1 MTQKKD
7 REALIRELE
16 NLGELIE
23 PDPDDTPML
32 NALVKD
38 PIPANS
44 QDSLTQ
50 ETPPIAKNINPEHP
64 QTVDM
69 FTASNRKV
77 PKASSASAEALDST
91 IVPSHPTDTGHENL
105 TVRSNREPA
114 VTDETKVAA
123 DDKGLEELTSELLAA
138 IEKRLSLHSGES
150 LPESL
155 RDELAHDISQ
165 HLAPWLH
172 DY

>member
-7 REALIRELE
+7 REVLIRELE

-23 PDPDDTPML
+23 SDPNDTPTL
-32 NALVKD
+32 DALAED
-38 PIPANS
+38 PTPTDS
-44 QDSLTQ
+44 QEFLTLK
-50 ETPPIAKNINPEHP
+50 TPPIAKDINPEQP

-69 FTASNRKV
+69 FTVPSPQA
-77 PKASSASAEALDST
+77 PKASSAEALDST
-91 IVPSHPTDTGHENL
+91 IAPDHPTDTGHESL
-105 TVRSNREPA
+105 A
-114 VTDETKVAA
+114 VADETKVTA

-138 IEKRLSLHSGES
+138 VEKRLSLHSGES

>member
-7 REALIRELE
+7 REVLIRELE

-23 PDPDDTPML
+23 SDPNDTPTL
-32 NALVKD
+32 DALAED
-38 PIPANS
+38 RTPTDF
-44 QDSLTQ
+44 QEFLTLK
-50 ETPPIAKNINPEHP
+50 TPPLAKDINPEQP

-69 FTASNRKV
+69 FTVPSPQA
-77 PKASSASAEALDST
+77 PKASSAEALDST
-91 IVPSHPTDTGHENL
+91 IAPDHPTDTGHESL
-105 TVRSNREPA
+105 AVGSNREPA
-114 VTDETKVAA
+114 VADETKVTA
-123 DDKGLEELTSELLAA
+123 DDKGLEELTSELLAVV
-138 IEKRLSLHSGES
+138 EKRLSLHSGES

>member
-7 REALIRELE
+7 REVLIRELE

-23 PDPDDTPML
+23 SDPDDTPTL
-32 NALVKD
+32 DALAED
-38 PIPANS
+38 PTPA
-44 QDSLTQ
+44 DSGEFLTQ
-50 ETPPIAKNINPEHP
+50 ETPPIAKDINPEQP
-64 QTVDM
+64 QTTDM
-69 FTASNRKV
+69 FTAPSPKA
-77 PKASSASAEALDST
+77 PKASSAEALDST
-91 IVPSHPTDTGHENL
+91 IAPDHPTEPGHESL
-105 TVRSNREPA
+105 AVRPNRKPA
-114 VTDETKVAA
+114 VADETKAVTA

-138 IEKRLSLHSGES
+138 VEKRLSLHSGES

>member
-7 REALIRELE
+7 REVLIRELE

-23 PDPDDTPML
+23 SDPDDTPTL
-32 NALVKD
+32 NALAED
-38 PIPANS
+38 QTPADS
-44 QDSLTQ
+44 QDFLTQ
-50 ETPPIAKNINPEHP
+50 ETPPIAKNINLEHP

-69 FTASNRKV
+69 FTASNPKA
-77 PKASSASAEALDST
+77 PKASSAEALDST
-91 IVPSHPTDTGHENL
+91 IAPDHPTDTGHESL
-105 TVRSNREPA
+105 TVRSNREPGVA
-114 VTDETKVAA
+114 DQTKVAA

-138 IEKRLSLHSGES
+138 VEKRLSLHSGES

-172 DY
+172 DN

>member
-7 REALIRELE
+7 REVLIRELE

-23 PDPDDTPML
+23 SDPDDTL
-32 NALVKD
+32 TLDALAKD
-38 PIPANS
+38 SVPADS
-44 QDSLTQ
+44 QDFLTQ
-50 ETPPIAKNINPEHP
+50 ETPLIAKNINPEHP

-69 FTASNRKV
+69 FIAPN
-77 PKASSASAEALDST
+77 PKASKESSTETLDSA
-91 IVPSHPTDTGHENL
+91 IAADDSTDAGHESL
-105 TVRSNREPA
+105 PVQPNRAPPVA
-114 VTDETKVAA
+114 DETKVTA
-123 DDKGLEELTSELLAA
+123 DDKGLEELTSELLAVV
-138 IEKRLSLHSGES
+138 EKRLSLHSGES

>member
-7 REALIRELE
+7 RQVLIRELE

-23 PDPDDTPML
+23 SDPTDMPTLD
-32 NALVKD
+32 ALAKD
-38 PIPANS
+38 PIPADS
-44 QDSLTQ
+44 QDFLTQ

-69 FTASNRKV
+69 FTTSN
-77 PKASSASAEALDST
+77 PKAPKESSAEALDST
-91 IVPSHPTDTGHENL
+91 IVPNHPTDTGHESL
-105 TVRSNREPA
+105 AVRSNREPG
-114 VTDETKVAA
+114 VTDETKVTAS
-123 DDKGLEELTSELLAA
+123 DKGLEELTSELLAA
-138 IEKRLSLHSGES
+138 VEKRLSLHSGES

>member
-7 REALIRELE
+7 REVLIRELE

-23 PDPDDTPML
+23 SDPNHMPTLDALAEDPTP
-32 NALVKD
+32 AD
-38 PIPANS
+38 S
-44 QDSLTQ
+44 QELLIQ
-50 ETPPIAKNINPEHP
+50 QTPPIATDINPE
-64 QTVDM
+64 QTQTDDM
-69 FTASNRKV
+69 FTTPNPQA
-77 PKASSASAEALDST
+77 PKASSAEASDSATAPD
-91 IVPSHPTDTGHENL
+91 HRTDTGHESL

-114 VTDETKVAA
+114 VADETKAVTD
-123 DDKGLEELTSELLAA
+123 DDKGLEELTSELLNAV
-138 IEKRLSLHSGES
+138 EKRLSLHSGES

>member
-23 PDPDDTPML
+23 SDPDDTPTL
-32 NALVKD
+32 NSLAED
-38 PIPANS
+38 PTPADS
-44 QDSLTQ
+44 QEFLTLK
-50 ETPPIAKNINPEHP
+50 TPPIAKDINPEQP

-69 FTASNRKV
+69 FTAPSPQA
-77 PKASSASAEALDST
+77 PKESSVEALDST
-91 IVPSHPTDTGHENL
+91 IAPDHPTDAGHESL
-105 TVRSNREPA
+105 AVQSNREPA
-114 VTDETKVAA
+114 VADEAKAVTA
-123 DDKGLEELTSELLAA
+123 DDKGLEELTSELLAVV
-138 IEKRLSLHSGES
+138 EKRLSLHSGES
-150 LPESL
+150 LPELL

-172 DY
+172 DN

>member
-7 REALIRELE
+7 REVLIRELE

-23 PDPDDTPML
+23 SDPNDTPTL
-32 NALVKD
+32 DALAED
-38 PIPANS
+38 PTPADS

-50 ETPPIAKNINPEHP
+50 ETPPIAKDINPEQP

-69 FTASNRKV
+69 FTAPNPKA
-77 PKASSASAEALDST
+77 PKASSAEALDST
-91 IVPSHPTDTGHENL
+91 IAPDHPTDTGHESL
-105 TVRSNREPA
+105 TVRSNRESG

-138 IEKRLSLHSGES
+138 VEKRLSLHSGES

>member
-7 REALIRELE
+7 RKALIQELE

-23 PDPDDTPML
+23 SDPNDTPTL
-32 NALVKD
+32 DALAED
-38 PIPANS
+38 PTPADS

-50 ETPPIAKNINPEHP
+50 ETPPIAKNINLEHP
-64 QTVDM
+64 QNVDM
-69 FTASNRKV
+69 FTAPNPKA
-77 PKASSASAEALDST
+77 PKASSAEALDST
-91 IVPSHPTDTGHENL
+91 IAPDHPTDTGHESL
-105 TVRSNREPA
+105 TVRSNRESG

-138 IEKRLSLHSGES
+138 VEKRLSLHSGES

-172 DY
+172 DN

>member
-23 PDPDDTPML
+23 PDPDDTPKL
-32 NALVKD
+32 NALVKE
-38 PIPANS
+38 PIPADS

-69 FTASNRKV
+69 FTPSNPKA
-77 PKASSASAEALDST
+77 PKASSAEALDST

-105 TVRSNREPA
+105 TVRSNRAPA
-114 VTDETKVAA
+114 VTDAIKVAT